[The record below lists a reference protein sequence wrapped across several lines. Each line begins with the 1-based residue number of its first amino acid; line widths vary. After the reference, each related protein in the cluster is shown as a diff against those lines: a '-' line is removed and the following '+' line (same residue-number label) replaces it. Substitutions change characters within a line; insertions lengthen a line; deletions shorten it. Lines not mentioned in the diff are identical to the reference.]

1 MRKVLW
7 SKTDIYRKDYTENV
21 RQHVF
26 EIHTTYRNVLFYLT
40 IFFVSEPVKVDW
52 FYPSVHNKFANRTCI
67 FISLKIRLF
76 FKHYENVH
84 GEQKEGF
91 IVYN

>member
-1 MRKVLW
+1 M
-7 SKTDIYRKDYTENV
+7 
-21 RQHVF
+21 
-26 EIHTTYRNVLFYLT
+26 T

-91 IVYN
+91 IVYNRFVSAHRTRDLLWILGDLDADTEDAE